1 MSKWYG
7 HPRVLGIPIPKTLVI
22 WAFPVTLILTLTQ
35 TQIAKVIWEGDVHI
49 TRVLGMG
56 IPKTRGC
63 PYHCDTGLLPQKGK
77 RDLNGEQSCTVT
89 VIKEVYSS
97 KCCPATFHL
106 STWLAWNLP
115 LSRWNYLKH
124 INNFC
129 TTVVIRVLTTFQN
142 TPNFLQFGLKCRKD
156 NFFFLSTTFTPSA
169 YNLQLHF
176 QNKLTKETTRPP
188 PNFLTGIWLQR

>member
-1 MSKWYG
+1 M
-7 HPRVLGIPIPKTLVI
+7 RRC
-22 WAFPVTLILTLTQ
+22 
-35 TQIAKVIWEGDVHI
+35 DVHI

-56 IPKTRGC
+56 MPAPKTQGC
-63 PYHCDTGLLPQKGK
+63 SYHCDTGLLPQKRK
-77 RDLNGEQSCTVT
+77 RDLNGEQSCTLT

-156 NFFFLSTTFTPSA
+156 NFVIIIILFQLLLRLQLTI
-169 YNLQLHF
+169 YNLILKT
-176 QNKLTKETTRPP
+176 N
-188 PNFLTGIWLQR
+188 